1 MDSPENSTAI
11 EHENRS
17 RLRGRAFRNPRLS
30 GCTALAAFFLAVLPH
45 LDLLGR
51 GWIPVLQALVP
62 ALCLAAAV
70 VALLLALGRRRAP
83 ALLLVAGAVLGLLPT
98 LVPVAGM
105 PAASPAAPLTVFSVN
120 VEHSQADVGALAD
133 AIEARRADVVVLVE
147 VDEELLGDLLARGVK
162 GILPYRSP
170 AVTPGD
176 TAGTAIL
183 SRFPLKPEPR
193 IPLAEG
199 IVAFD
204 QPAAV
209 IEHPRFGPIR
219 VAAVHPY
226 APVVDGAHKWRS
238 ILKSIGAWQAR
249 HTDIPMVL
257 AGDFNAGHAHPAF
270 RELARNF
277 ADTSAAAGIL
287 PIPTWPATGG
297 FPAFTAIDH
306 ILVRGLA
313 PTGWQRV
320 LIPGTDHYG
329 IIATVT
335 GIEPGRP

>member
-1 MDSPENSTAI
+1 MAI
-11 EHENRS
+11 ERGNLS
-17 RLRGRAFRNPRLS
+17 RPHGRALRNPWLT
-30 GCTALAAFFLAVLPH
+30 GCAALAALFLAVIPH

-51 GWIPVLQALVP
+51 GWFPVLQALVP

-70 VALLLALGRRRAP
+70 VALLLALGRKWVP
-83 ALLLVAGAVLGLLPT
+83 ALLLVSGAVLGLLPT
-98 LVPVAGM
+98 LVPVAGI
-105 PAASPAAPLTVFSVN
+105 PTASPAAPLTVFSVN

-133 AIEARRADVVVLVE
+133 TIKAHRADVVVLVE
-147 VDEELLGDLLARGVK
+147 VDEELISDLLARGVK

-170 AVTPGD
+170 TVTPGD

-193 IPLAEG
+193 IPVAEG
-199 IVAFD
+199 IDAFD
-204 QPAAV
+204 QPSAV

-226 APVVDGAHKWRS
+226 APVVDGAYKWRS
-238 ILKSIGAWQAR
+238 ILGSIDAWQSG

-257 AGDFNAGHAHPAF
+257 AGDFNASHAHPAF
-270 RELARNF
+270 RDLARNF

-287 PIPTWPATGG
+287 PIPTWSATGSL
-297 FPAFTAIDH
+297 PAFTAIDH

-320 LIPGTDHYG
+320 LVPDTDHYG

-335 GIEPGRP
+335 GIEPDKP